1 MFTQSLLC
9 KAIKDGLLDKVI
21 YSNKTFWGNVRYA
34 TTSLW
39 ECIPAKPWFK
49 SYCRYVSIRSYEWQ
63 YWTVA
68 IYKISNAKIGI
79 SASDSTAKQF
89 FTGTWTYTWT
99 FTGVIYTTPDV
110 NQAINLYA
118 TWTDSGS
125 VFWCQWYME
134 VWYVISRD
142 FDETFKPQT
151 VSWLWEVNNPISFWR
166 LPNNKRWDWGLLDG
180 VWGLPLEFV
189 EKYSW
194 NSWSNKWIAVPA
206 YSYITYQIAVANDNI
221 IMYWRYSG
229 APTVYKKN
237 IYADFICAD
246 QWTTITTTNTNID
259 IDVYVYKLNLPQ

>member
-1 MFTQSLLC
+1 MC

-49 SYCRYVSIRSYEWQ
+49 SYCRYTGISSYVWQ

-89 FTGTWTYTWT
+89 FTGTWTYAWT

-134 VWYVISRD
+134 VWYVITRD
-142 FDETFKPQT
+142 FSLKLKPQT
-151 VSWLWEVNNPISFWR
+151 LSWLWEINNPISFWR
-166 LPNNKRWDWGLLDG
+166 LPN
-180 VWGLPLEFV
+180 
-189 EKYSW
+189 W
-194 NSWSNKWIAVPA
+194 N
-206 YSYITYQIAVANDNI
+206 
-221 IMYWRYSG
+221 WR
-229 APTVYKKN
+229 N
-237 IYADFICAD
+237 
-246 QWTTITTTNTNID
+246 WN
-259 IDVYVYKLNLPQ
+259 